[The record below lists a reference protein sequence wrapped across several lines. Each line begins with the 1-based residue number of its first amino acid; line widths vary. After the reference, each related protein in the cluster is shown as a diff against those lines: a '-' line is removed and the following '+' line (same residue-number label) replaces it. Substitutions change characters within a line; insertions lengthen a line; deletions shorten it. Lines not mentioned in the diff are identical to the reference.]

1 MCGIAGYI
9 GNKNAK
15 EELLNLLKGVEYR
28 GYDSAGIACINQGK
42 IEVIKTA
49 GAVSGLESILG
60 NPIKNTCGIAHT
72 RWATHGKANTI
83 NAHPHLSSDG
93 KWAVVHNGII
103 ENYLKIKNELINNY
117 NIKFASDTDT
127 EVIAQLLQT
136 SNKSEPLQSL
146 KYTCDKLNGSYALA
160 IISSTT
166 PNTIYVARNESPL
179 YVAEGIDGK
188 YIASDPI
195 CFVGKCNEYFT
206 LLNGEYAC
214 VSDNSI
220 VFYDNNLNIISKTP
234 TKMNFKIEDAGLGKY
249 NHFMQKEIIQEE
261 NVISRLINTYTEN
274 KVFEKL
280 NLDNLNNIDNIILV
294 GCGTAYHASLMGAR
308 MIEKYSRIK
317 ASAYIASEFRYS
329 NPILNNKTLAIL
341 VSQSGETADTLGA
354 LEIIKS
360 NGIKTI
366 ALTNVLYST
375 LAKNSDYI
383 FPVCAGPEL
392 AVASTKAYTAQIS
405 ALYLFSQYLAH
416 VKFNKEYVAPENL
429 QKFTKSNDNY
439 QEEIL
444 QLSKDLQKASN
455 VFFIGRDI
463 DYITAEEA
471 SLKLKEITYINSS
484 AYPSGELK
492 HGFLALV
499 DNESILF
506 VVATQQ
512 SLLDKTLNA
521 AHEAYARG
529 AKIVVVSNLNI
540 SKDKLSDIYL
550 NIHLDDLGEDIMPMS
565 SIRFFQWLAY
575 HTSVVKGINPDK
587 PRNLAKSV
595 TVE

>member
-179 YVAEGIDGK
+179 YVAKGIDGK

-220 VFYDNNLNIISKTP
+220 VFYDNNLSIISKTP

-261 NVISRLINTYTEN
+261 DVISRLINTYTEN